1 MSEAGGSMSAT
12 REELR
17 RLLKSLPEERLD
29 EVRDLMVVLT
39 KEPEDLTTEELRTGD
54 WVWWRDIKR
63 KDV

>member
-1 MSEAGGSMSAT
+1 MSAT